1 MYLIYK
7 IINNLFCLF
16 WNKNKLIP
24 LLKFRYFS
32 FDQAIFNFDFTH
44 QTTHLGDRLFFFPLI
59 KSLHDKNIPYRITDN
74 GLTEKLFYAIYGV
87 CLLSSTGKN
96 YINVVPKPSLL
107 CFFKKY
113 DNLIL
118 CDFTDLKVNNKV
130 SLELISSFSLLFNI
144 NLDSNYSFDFN
155 AKIPLRNEFLT
166 DGDSYIIFNN
176 YINSGF
182 FRIFFLDM
190 NLIIDKCILFKN
202 SGFKII
208 HVGSLHDKRNDSN
221 IYTFVDMDLRGLL
234 SPDELIS
241 LLSNPNVF
249 GIVTLDNFIMH
260 IGHIFNKNTWVLF
273 RGRFFKSHYLHHLNY
288 INNNFSSVDKVN
300 YL

>member
-16 WNKNKLIP
+16 WNKNKSIP

-32 FDQAIFNFDFTH
+32 FDETIFNFDFTH
-44 QTTHLGDRLFFFPLI
+44 HTTHLGDRLFFFPLI
-59 KSLHDKNIPYRITDN
+59 KSLHDKNIPYHITDN
-74 GLTEKLFYAIYGV
+74 GLTEKLFYSIYGV
-87 CLLSSTGKN
+87 CLVSSTGKN
-96 YINVVPKPSLL
+96 YINIIPKPSLL
-107 CFFKKY
+107 YFLTKY

-118 CDFTDLKVNNKV
+118 CDFTDLKINNKV
-130 SLELISSFSLLFNI
+130 SLELISSFSSLFNI
-144 NLDSNYSFDFN
+144 NLDFNYSYDFN
-155 AKIPLRNEFLT
+155 AKISLRNELLT

-182 FRIFFLDM
+182 FRIFFLKM
-190 NLIIDKCILFKN
+190 NLLIDKCILLKN

-208 HVGSLHDKRNDSN
+208 HVGSLNDMRNDSN
-221 IYTFVDMDLRGLL
+221 IYSFVDVDLRGLL

-241 LLSNPNVF
+241 LLNHPNVV

-273 RGRFFKSHYLHHLNY
+273 RGRFFKSNYLHHLNY
-288 INNNFSSVDKVN
+288 INNNFSIDGKVN